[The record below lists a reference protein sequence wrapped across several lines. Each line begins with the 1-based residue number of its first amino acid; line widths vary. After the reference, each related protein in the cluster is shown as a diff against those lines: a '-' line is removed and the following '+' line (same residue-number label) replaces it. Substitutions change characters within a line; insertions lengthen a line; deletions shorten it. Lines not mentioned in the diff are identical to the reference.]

1 MRLLRKRT
9 RKCYHLG
16 QMVILGINET
26 HCATAAVLKDGK
38 IVGCAS
44 EERFTRVKNDAG
56 YPRRA
61 VDAILAQLGLAPRDI
76 DLVALDGARMAA
88 KEGLPPGFPDG
99 AYRRE
104 YYRVG

>member
-1 MRLLRKRT
+1 
-9 RKCYHLG
+9 
-16 QMVILGINET
+16 MVILGINET
-26 HCATAAVLKDGK
+26 HCATAAVLQDGK

-76 DLVALDGARMAA
+76 DLVALAGARMAA
-88 KEGLPPGFPDG
+88 KEWLHRGLPGE
-99 AYRRE
+99 AHRRE
-104 YYRVG
+104 DYGGRPPVRRRALRE